1 MGLSYRLLGV
11 IHALLIYFFAGLSAA
26 FSQGT
31 TFLIEEYMVHDGVQG
46 VAELAGQTTYR
57 YYLQLSH
64 PDDFVSAIY
73 GGDEAPMELNLEEP
87 MFNSAFATGPTAG
100 GIIPLV
106 ESYFPEVAYDSWVT
120 IGLENAPNGG
130 GEVDVSSLQSDTQPF
145 LQSFVAGSAS
155 DGEGFVVNDE
165 LGGAWYLLTGATNG
179 YAGDDLK
186 VLVMQVTT
194 AGVPSGI
201 LSMRR

>member
-31 TFLIEEYMVHDGVQG
+31 TFLIEEYMVHDGVNG
-46 VAELAGQTTYR
+46 IAELAGQTTYR
-57 YYLQLSH
+57 FYLQLND

-73 GGDEAPMELNLEEP
+73 GGDQAPLELSLDAP
-87 MFNSAFATGPTAG
+87 MFNSVFATGPTAG

-120 IGLENAPNGG
+120 IGLEYAPNGG
-130 GEVDVSSLQSDTQPF
+130 GEVDVSSLQSDAQPF
-145 LQSFVAGSAS
+145 LQNFVAGSSS
-155 DGEGFVVNDE
+155 DGEGFVVDDE
-165 LGGAWYLLTGATNG
+165 LGGAWYLLSGAANG
-179 YAGDDLK
+179 YAGDDLR

-194 AGVPSGI
+194 AGVPPAP
-201 LSMRR
+201 